1 MCPVLLPTGRLENR
15 ELQHFLQ
22 EEHHVFFQGVLR
34 DGLVDSTDEAIIAEL
49 RSLAEISFT
58 DGVALL
64 TADKD
69 FAAAVKEVTAAG
81 TWGKQLETGGGLML
95 HLESVER
102 IVFLSCY
109 I

>member
-1 MCPVLLPTGRLENR
+1 M
-15 ELQHFLQ
+15 
-22 EEHHVFFQGVLR
+22 FFQAVLR

-81 TWGKQLETGGGLML
+81 TWGKQLRTGW
-95 HLESVER
+95 R
-102 IVFLSCY
+102 IDVTS
-109 I
+109 